1 MFFLNQ
7 MRYFSFANL
16 LNPLSCSIVRNQI
29 LVDVQGGDVLMQIF
43 TQCILQ
49 RQPGEEAPFLEFIQR
64 LCRAPSTSD
73 SGNSGVTGNSKSD
86 STAALIRPGCGGFG
100 IRNFLTLFLS
110 IESSKAMKDE
120 ADAVQNGNDAAAAFH
135 ARRVELFTQ
144 QLVEANPLL
153 NVITAAM
160 AEEGAA
166 LAANDT
172 DAVAKATALK
182 AAANEALQ
190 ANSAKYR
197 DLMKAHRESL
207 AFE

>member
-1 MFFLNQ
+1 M
-7 MRYFSFANL
+7 
-16 LNPLSCSIVRNQI
+16 
-29 LVDVQGGDVLMQIF
+29 LMQIF

-64 LCRAPSTSD
+64 LCRAPSTS
-73 SGNSGVTGNSKSD
+73 NSESSET
-86 STAALIRPGCGGFG
+86 LIRPGCGGFG

-120 ADAVQNGNDAAAAFH
+120 ADAIRSGNDAAAAFH
-135 ARRVELFTQ
+135 ARQVELFTQ
-144 QLVEANPLL
+144 QIMEANPLL
-153 NVITAAM
+153 NAITAAM

-190 ANSAKYR
+190 ANSAKYC
-197 DLMKAHRESL
+197 DLMKSHRESL